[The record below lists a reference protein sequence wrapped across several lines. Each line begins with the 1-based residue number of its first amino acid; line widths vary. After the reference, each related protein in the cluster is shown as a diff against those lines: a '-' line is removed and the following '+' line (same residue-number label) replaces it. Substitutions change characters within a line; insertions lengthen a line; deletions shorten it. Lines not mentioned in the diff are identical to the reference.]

1 VKNMLNL
8 GPSWQGILDYW
19 FQDGMELGW
28 PSGKVARQWFAATA
42 DDDAEIEYHFG
53 ALVEAAL
60 HQELV
65 DWERNPAG
73 RLALII
79 LLDQFT
85 RNIYRGQAE
94 AFSGDHRAATLAI
107 EGLSRQMHSKLPL
120 CGQVF
125 FVMPLMHAEDEG
137 LQEQCLTS
145 LEVIQAH
152 APQPLAHHVDGTLK
166 SARQHLQ
173 IIQTFGRFPH
183 RNRALGRDSTA
194 QELRFLEASSGFG
207 Q

>member
-1 VKNMLNL
+1 MLNL
-8 GPSWQGILDYW
+8 GTSWQGILDYW

-28 PSGKVARQWFAATA
+28 PSGKVTRQWFAATA
-42 DDDAEIEYHFG
+42 GDDAEIEYHFG

-60 HQELV
+60 RQELV

-125 FVMPLMHAEDEG
+125 FVMPQIG
-137 LQEQCLTS
+137 R
-145 LEVIQAH
+145 AH
-152 APQPLAHHVDGTLK
+152 V
-166 SARQHLQ
+166 
-173 IIQTFGRFPH
+173 
-183 RNRALGRDSTA
+183 
-194 QELRFLEASSGFG
+194 
-207 Q
+207 

>member
-1 VKNMLNL
+1 
-8 GPSWQGILDYW
+8 
-19 FQDGMELGW
+19 
-28 PSGKVARQWFAATA
+28 
-42 DDDAEIEYHFG
+42 
-53 ALVEAAL
+53 
-60 HQELV
+60 
-65 DWERNPAG
+65 
-73 RLALII
+73 
-79 LLDQFT
+79 
-85 RNIYRGQAE
+85 
-94 AFSGDHRAATLAI
+94 
-107 EGLSRQMHSKLPL
+107 
-120 CGQVF
+120 
-125 FVMPLMHAEDEG
+125 MPLMHAEDEG